1 MRAIIKSRPKPGVDV
16 GEVSVPRIRAHE
28 VLLEVKAASI
38 CGSDL
43 GIYDYTPAYHQM
55 KLPVILGHEFS
66 GRIMEVG
73 SEVEG
78 FYVDDR
84 VLSQSVVSCGA
95 CSYCRDGMDN
105 LCEDSRLFG
114 LHRDGSFAEYVAVP
128 FRLLHR
134 VPERL
139 SYEEAALVEPLS
151 NAIHFVE
158 DITSVK
164 TGDLAVVLGVGP
176 IGLLSAQL
184 FRLGGVEVL
193 ITGISVDTER
203 FRIAEK
209 LGLETVNVD
218 KEDPVEIVLNRT
230 NGEGADVA
238 YVAVGAQSAMVQAL
252 ELVKKRGQVTVVGIF
267 PGIVGV
273 PLTRLVRQE
282 IVVKGAYDARR
293 QNFERAI
300 KLMEDGS
307 VNATDLITHRFQLE
321 GADEAFKVAKSKIG
335 CKVLFIPS

>member
-1 MRAIIKSRPKPGVDV
+1 MRAIIKSRPEPGVDV
-16 GEVSVPRIRAHE
+16 GDVPVPLIGGHD
-28 VLLEVKAASI
+28 VLLEVKVASI

-43 GIYDYTPAYHQM
+43 GIYDYTPAYHRM

-66 GRIMEVG
+66 GRIAEVG
-73 SEVEG
+73 TEVEDFDVG
-78 FYVDDR
+78 DR

-95 CSYCRDGMDN
+95 CSYCQDGMDN

-114 LHRDGSFAEYVAVP
+114 IHRDGGFAEYVAVP
-128 FRLLHR
+128 FSLLHR
-134 VPERL
+134 VPESL

-151 NAIHFVE
+151 NAIHFVR

-184 FRLGGVEVL
+184 FRLGGAEVL
-193 ITGISVDTER
+193 ITGVSVDTER
-203 FRIAEK
+203 FKIAER

-218 KEDPVEIVLNRT
+218 EEDPVKIVLNRT
-230 NGEGADVA
+230 NSEGADTA
-238 YVAVGAQSAMVQAL
+238 YVAVGAASAMVQAL

-267 PGIVGV
+267 PGMVEV
-273 PLTRLVRQE
+273 PLTRLVRRE

-293 QNFERAI
+293 QNFEQAI
-300 KLMEDGS
+300 KMMEDGA
-307 VNATDLITHRFQLE
+307 VNAADLITHRFPLE
-321 GADEAFKVAKSKIG
+321 EADEAFGVAKSKVG

>member
-1 MRAIIKSRPKPGVDV
+1 MKAIIKSRPEPGVDV
-16 GEVSVPRIRAHE
+16 SEVPVPQIGAQE

-43 GIYDYTPAYHQM
+43 SIYDYTPAYHQM

-66 GRIMEVG
+66 GRIVEVG

-78 FYVDDR
+78 FHVGDR

-95 CSYCRDGMDN
+95 CSYCQDGMDN

-114 LHRDGSFAEYVAVP
+114 IHRDGGFAEYVAVP

-134 VPERL
+134 VPESL

-151 NAIHFVE
+151 NAIHFVG

-164 TGDLAVVLGVGP
+164 PGDLAVVLGVGP

-184 FRLGGVEVL
+184 FRLEGAEVL
-193 ITGISVDTER
+193 ITGVSVDTER
-203 FRIAEK
+203 FKIAER
-209 LGLETVNVD
+209 LSLETVNVD
-218 KEDPVEIVLNRT
+218 EEDPVEIVLNRT
-230 NGEGADVA
+230 NGEGADIA
-238 YVAVGAQSAMVQAL
+238 YVAVGATSAMVQAL

-267 PGIVGV
+267 PGMVEV
-273 PLTRLVRQE
+273 PLTRLVRRE
-282 IVVKGAYDARR
+282 TVVRGAYDARR
-293 QNFERAI
+293 ENFEQAI
-300 KLMEDGS
+300 KMMEDEA
-307 VNATDLITHRFQLE
+307 VNAADLITHRFPLE
-321 GADEAFKVAKSKIG
+321 GADEAFEVAKSKVG
-335 CKVLFIPS
+335 CKVLFIPG

>member
-1 MRAIIKSRPKPGVDV
+1 MRAIIKTRPEPGVDV
-16 GEVSVPRIRAHE
+16 GEVPVPRIGAHE

-66 GRIMEVG
+66 GRIAEVG
-73 SEVEG
+73 SEVKG
-78 FYVDDR
+78 FDVSER
-84 VLSQSVVSCGA
+84 VLSQSVVSCGT

-114 LHRDGSFAEYVAVP
+114 IHRDGGFAEYVAVP

-139 SYEEAALVEPLS
+139 SFEEAALVEPLS
-151 NAIHFVE
+151 NAIHFVG
-158 DITSVK
+158 DITNVK

-184 FRLGGVEVL
+184 FRLGGAEVL
-193 ITGISVDTER
+193 ITGVSVDTER
-203 FRIAEK
+203 FKIAER

-218 KEDPVEIVLNRT
+218 EEDPVEIVLNGT

-238 YVAVGAQSAMVQAL
+238 YVAVGAASAMVQAL

-267 PGIVGV
+267 PGTVEV
-273 PLTRLVRQE
+273 PLTRLVRRE

-293 QNFERAI
+293 QNFEQAI
-300 KLMEDGS
+300 KMMEDEA
-307 VNATDLITHRFQLE
+307 VNAADLITHKFPLE
-321 GADEAFKVAKSKIG
+321 GADEAFEVAKSKVG